1 MSETFTTDFEEET
14 IDPTIDWPESM
25 EPGIYFGL
33 PEADYHADKAL
44 SNSGIKNMMISPLDY
59 WARSWMNPAYEEEEK
74 PHFKIGK
81 AWRKRLLE
89 GSDAFYE
96 EYAVALDKADYPEAL
111 VTSDDIKAKLK
122 ELGEKMTGKK
132 ADQIERLVAIDPS
145 IEIWDVLVENHA
157 EVNDGKI
164 LLEPDIVATVE
175 AQASMIEGHPDISRC
190 FTGGYPEVSVF
201 WRDAKGLPMKARFD
215 YLKPGALVD
224 LKSFSNPLGKPL
236 DRAISGAM
244 ASGKYHVQAATYW
257 RALEFAIAF
266 IREGKVFGEAD
277 PKWLDLVAQVEDHDR
292 QFVFVFQQTGI
303 APNTRA
309 RVFPRGLVF
318 ESGQSSMSSGM
329 SEYDRH
335 WQQFQ
340 TDPWIDLT
348 PINSFDDA
356 EFPFYMTE
364 A

>member
-81 AWRKRLLE
+81 AWHKRLLE

-190 FTGGYPEVSVF
+190 FTNDRRQPRCAVVITRTDSGCRQLWCLCF
-201 WRDAKGLPMKARFD
+201 CAAARAPK
-215 YLKPGALVD
+215 LGCTQ
-224 LKSFSNPLGKPL
+224 PLGARRQTSPL
-236 DRAISGAM
+236 RHTS
-244 ASGKYHVQAATYW
+244 
-257 RALEFAIAF
+257 
-266 IREGKVFGEAD
+266 
-277 PKWLDLVAQVEDHDR
+277 
-292 QFVFVFQQTGI
+292 
-303 APNTRA
+303 TR
-309 RVFPRGLVF
+309 P
-318 ESGQSSMSSGM
+318 SSC
-329 SEYDRH
+329 
-335 WQQFQ
+335 
-340 TDPWIDLT
+340 
-348 PINSFDDA
+348 
-356 EFPFYMTE
+356 
-364 A
+364 